1 MDKLLN
7 SIFENKLILSI
18 IVIVISIII
27 YGIFSKIVMRG
38 QKSQKIKGKLDNRK
52 TTYIRLLSSIIRYAF
67 IIITLLIVLQINGV
81 NITSMLAGVGILSVV
96 IGLAVQDALKDIIMG
111 ANIITDNYFAVGD
124 VIKYKEIEGK
134 VIAFGLK
141 TTKIQDIATGNI
153 ISITNRSITEAEKL
167 SNKLYLNIP
176 ASYEVPGA
184 NIDKISNNIVN
195 KIKETEHVQDC
206 KYLGLSDFKDSNL
219 DYKLEITYNPEY
231 KYKVRRAAIQ
241 AIKEE
246 LDKNSIEIPYMQIDV
261 HNKS

>member
-1 MDKLLN
+1 MDKFLEG
-7 SIFENKLILSI
+7 IFENKLVSSI
-18 IVIVISIII
+18 IVIAISIIL
-27 YGIFSKIVMRG
+27 YGIISRIFMKG
-38 QKSQKIKGKLDNRK
+38 QKSKKIKGKLDNRK

-67 IIITLLIVLQINGV
+67 IIVTILIVLQINGV
-81 NITSMLAGVGILSVV
+81 NVSSMLAGVGILSVV

-124 VIKYKEIEGK
+124 VIKYNGIEGK

-167 SNKLYLNIP
+167 SDKLYISIP
-176 ASYEVPGA
+176 APYEVPMVK
-184 NIDKISNNIVN
+184 IDKISNKIVE
-195 KIKETEHVQDC
+195 KIKEAEHITDC

-219 DYKLEITYNPEY
+219 DYKLQITYEPEY
-231 KYKVRRAAIQ
+231 KYAVKRAVLK

-246 LDKNSIEIPYMQIDV
+246 LDKNNIEIPYTQIDI
-261 HNKS
+261 HSK